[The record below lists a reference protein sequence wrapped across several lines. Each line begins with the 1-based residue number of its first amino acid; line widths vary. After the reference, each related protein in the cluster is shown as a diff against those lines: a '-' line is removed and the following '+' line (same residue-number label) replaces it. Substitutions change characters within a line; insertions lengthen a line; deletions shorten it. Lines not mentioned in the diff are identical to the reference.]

1 MLALKTVLCPVD
13 FSPATSRQIDVAAD
27 LCQAFNAKLIVHHN
41 RHALGSGPSVGW
53 MWNVDHHGDTQ
64 ADLEKRLQG
73 CLAAVPKG
81 VAADALLTEG
91 PRSRSVLA
99 AADAVNADL
108 VVLTAHGSRTEDHAS
123 ITELLLEDGRRAVLV
138 LHEPAVE
145 PRTPHFAA
153 RTGDGEIV
161 IAPTDLSAESR
172 DALMVAFDLARALP
186 IELHLLHLRP
196 KKRFQRPATT
206 DEEAVARLQQFI
218 PKELENRVAVHV
230 EHDDPSHGIAR
241 FAEQIAATCIVM
253 GEHTRPT
260 RRRWFSHGISR
271 AVLHDAHCPVWYVP
285 GNAVA
290 AARAGSGPAP
300 V

>member
-1 MLALKTVLCPVD
+1 VLALHTVLCPVD

-27 LCQAFNAKLIVHHN
+27 LCQAFKAKLIVHHN

-64 ADLEKRLQG
+64 ADLEQKLQD
-73 CLAAVPKG
+73 CLARVPKS
-81 VAADALLTEG
+81 VPAEALLTEG

-99 AADAVNADL
+99 AAEAVNADL
-108 VVLTAHGSRTEDHAS
+108 VVLTSHASRTEDHAS

-138 LHEPAVE
+138 LHEAAVE

-153 RTGDGEIV
+153 GTGDGQIV
-161 IAPTDLSAESR
+161 IAPTDLSAESS
-172 DALMVAFDLARALP
+172 DALGVAFDLARALP
-186 IELHLLHLRP
+186 IELHLLHLLP
-196 KKRFQRPATT
+196 KKRGQNT
-206 DEEAVARLQQFI
+206 EEAVARLRQFI

-241 FAEQIAATCIVM
+241 FAEQLGATCIVM
-253 GEHTRPT
+253 GEHTRPP

-285 GNAVA
+285 GSAVA
-290 AARAGSGPAP
+290 ASARGASTSAS